1 MLDAEFAREFVET
14 DAPVDLGFLAD
25 GETVRV
31 DEDGGD
37 ADEGLAE
44 GGFGVGISFEDGDA
58 GEGG

>member
-1 MLDAEFAREFVET
+1 MFDTEFSCEFVET
-14 DAPVDLGFLAD
+14 DAPIDLGFLAD

-31 DEDGGD
+31 DKDGGD

-44 GGFGVGISFEDGDA
+44 GGFGISISFEDGDA